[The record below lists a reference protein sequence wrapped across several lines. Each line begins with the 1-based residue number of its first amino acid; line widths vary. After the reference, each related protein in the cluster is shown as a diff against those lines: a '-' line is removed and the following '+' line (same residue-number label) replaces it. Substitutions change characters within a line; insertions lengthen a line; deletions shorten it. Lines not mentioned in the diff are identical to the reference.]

1 MAVSDRRGAPEM
13 LFVLLMAGVLWG
25 IGHLMGAPKQ
35 ARLYMIGLLYV
46 AVLAVQIVL
55 PAGNPLRVATGGS
68 ADPWLILG
76 AGVALVMAYRI
87 VLQRLR
93 GRAATVEAAREAE
106 APKPATGPFTDEELE
121 RYARHIT
128 LPDIGGGGQLA
139 LKQAKVLV
147 VGAGGLGA
155 PALLYL
161 AAAGVGRIGVIDADV
176 VSLSNL
182 QRQVIHR
189 DADQDM
195 PKVFS
200 AQRAMA
206 ALNPNVEVRPYHR
219 ALTGEIAVDLFTE
232 YDLILDGTDSYA
244 VRAMVNAAAVEAG
257 RPVLAGAISAWEGQ
271 VTLYDPA
278 GGAPCM
284 ACVFP
289 SAPSPGMAATCAET
303 GVIGA
308 LPGVIGSMMALEA
321 VKEITKTGDGLRG
334 RMVIHDAL
342 HAETRVIRVK
352 RDVGCAV
359 CGGD

>member
-1 MAVSDRRGAPEM
+1 M

-35 ARLYMIGLLYV
+35 ARFYMIGLLYV
-46 AVLAVQIVL
+46 AVLALQLVFPV
-55 PAGNPLRVATGGS
+55 GHPLREMTGGS

-76 AGVALVMAYRI
+76 GGVALVLAYR
-87 VLQRLR
+87 VLLHRLR
-93 GRAATVEAAREAE
+93 GRAATVEAEREAA
-106 APKPATGPFTDEELE
+106 APKPMSGPFTEEELE

-161 AAAGVGRIGVIDADV
+161 AAAGVGRIGVIDADE

-189 DADQDM
+189 DEDQGM

-200 AQRAMA
+200 AQRAIA
-206 ALNPNVEVRPYHR
+206 ALNPNVDVRPYNR
-219 ALTGEIAVDLFTE
+219 ALTADIAEDLFGE

-244 VRAMVNAAAVEAG
+244 VRSMINAAAVAAG

-289 SAPSPGMAATCAET
+289 KAPSPEMAATCAET

-308 LPGVIGSMMALEA
+308 LPGVVGSMMALEA
-321 VKEITKTGDGLRG
+321 VKEVTGTGTGLRG
-334 RMVIHDAL
+334 RMLIYDAL
-342 HAETRVIRVK
+342 HAETRLITVK
-352 RDVGCAV
+352 RQADCLV
-359 CGGD
+359 CGAD